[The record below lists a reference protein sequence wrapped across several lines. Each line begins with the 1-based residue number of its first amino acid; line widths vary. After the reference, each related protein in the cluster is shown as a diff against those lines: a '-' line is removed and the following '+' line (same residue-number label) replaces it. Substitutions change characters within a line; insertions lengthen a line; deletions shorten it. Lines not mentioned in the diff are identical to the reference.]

1 MYHFTCTHCNKELEY
16 DEDVTGFKVECTFCS
31 EKFVVQECILQNE
44 SASVSTPEPELTP
57 TPTPRPRP
65 KPRSKQGPAKKN
77 SNVQKNGM
85 AMQQSQM
92 ESKQKKTEIHSTPPQ
107 RYTPPKKSKFSLS
120 MLIFLAIIGTGG
132 CFGFK
137 WFKEHKQKPLLA
149 AKKHSGIVLNESSDN
164 TEPTSV
170 IKLDE
175 ETASTAVAKNASELQ
190 LIPENVAPLKE
201 EGSETEATPV
211 VDVVETQEEP
221 IVPDGPFTAT
231 IVFTASRDIIPPK
244 GDKTE
249 AVLAVI
255 ETNKDAVGLTK
266 DDIKVSGGVALKFR
280 KRNPRL
286 YDLQLRAKYQPGD
299 IIVSIEPDSCT
310 DRNGNK
316 LAKRV
321 EARLPV
327 AWAPW
332 YGTAKRYSYIVRGR
346 GGPEAL
352 LPIGI
357 GNDNQMVMTWIN
369 PGTYYMGSK
378 GPDFGPYA
386 AKHHQKNEDYHKV
399 TITKGFWI
407 SSIECTQNQWESI
420 MGNKPSYFKPAE
432 GDDKQL
438 PVESVS
444 WYDVQE
450 FLKKLN
456 KKFPGLNARLPTEAE
471 WEYCCRSGTTTAYYC
486 GPDDILGDAH
496 SRFNLSQQSWYAG
509 NSADW
514 NVKKKTEKIPVNYVD
529 ISKLYKDFQF
539 DIEHYR
545 RFAPHHVGLKS
556 KSDWGLGDFSGN
568 VAEWCQDIYVDNLGT
583 QDRVDPLKTKGGTKR
598 VVRGGSWK
606 SAAVNCRS
614 ASRVGMDPRKKYN
627 TVGFRFVIPADV
639 ILSK

>member
-1 MYHFTCTHCNKELEY
+1 MYHFTCTHCDKELEH
-16 DEDVTGFKVECTFCS
+16 DEDITGFKVECAFCS
-31 EKFVVQECILQNE
+31 EKFIVEDCILQE
-44 SASVSTPEPELTP
+44 ELASEPDLDSAPVP
-57 TPTPRPRP
+57 TPKPPPEKRYP
-65 KPRSKQGPAKKN
+65 KKEHNSAAAEQSEMKSKKKRKKSGGAPAP
-77 SNVQKNGM
+77 
-85 AMQQSQM
+85 
-92 ESKQKKTEIHSTPPQ
+92 KQYMPPE
-107 RYTPPKKSKFSLS
+107 KSKFSFS
-120 MLIFLAIIGTGG
+120 MLIFLLILGAGG
-132 CFGFK
+132 WFGFK

-149 AKKHSGIVLNESSDN
+149 AKKHTGIVLNESSDN
-164 TEPTSV
+164 TESTTV
-170 IKLDE
+170 VKLNEDIAFTAAAEDAYE
-175 ETASTAVAKNASELQ
+175 EQ
-190 LIPENVAPLKE
+190 LVPDENVNSLT
-201 EGSETEATPV
+201 SENAK
-211 VDVVETQEEP
+211 VEVAQVAESQEESM
-221 IVPDGPFTAT
+221 VPDGPFTAT
-231 IVFTASRDIIPPK
+231 IVFTGSRDIIPPK

-280 KRNPRL
+280 KRNARL
-286 YDLQLRAKYQPGD
+286 YDLQIRAKYQPGD
-299 IIVSIEPDSCT
+299 IIVSIERDSCT
-310 DRNGNK
+310 DKNGNK

-346 GGPEAL
+346 GGPEAI

-357 GNDNQMVMTWIN
+357 GNDKQMVMTWIN

-386 AKHHQKNEDYHKV
+386 AKHHQKNEVYHKV

-407 SSIECTQNQWESI
+407 SSVECTQNQWESI
-420 MGNKPSYFKPAE
+420 MGNKPSYFKPADD
-432 GDDKQL
+432 DDKQL
-438 PVESVS
+438 PVENVS

-456 KKFPGLNARLPTEAE
+456 KKIPGLNARLPTEAE

-514 NVKKKTEKIPVNYVD
+514 DVKKRTEKIPTNYVD

-539 DIEHYR
+539 DIEHYK

-568 VAEWCQDIYVDNLGT
+568 VAEWCQDVYTDNLGT
-583 QDRVDPLKTKGGTKR
+583 KEQVDPLVSKGGAKR

-606 SAAVNCRS
+606 SAAVDCRS
-614 ASRVGMDPRKKYN
+614 ASRVGLDPRKKYN
-627 TVGFRFVIPADV
+627 TVGFRFVIPGDV
-639 ILSK
+639 VLSK

>member
-1 MYHFTCTHCNKELEY
+1 MYLFTCTHCHEELEY
-16 DEDVTGFKVECTFCS
+16 DEDITGFKVECTFCS
-31 EKFVVQECILQNE
+31 EKFVVEDCVLKE
-44 SASVSTPEPELTP
+44 EVASEPAPEPEPDSTPIP
-57 TPTPRPRP
+57 TPKPAPEKAAKLEGGSAGP
-65 KPRSKQGPAKKN
+65 KQSEVKSK
-77 SNVQKNGM
+77 
-85 AMQQSQM
+85 
-92 ESKQKKTEIHSTPPQ
+92 KKTRKKRNNSPSSEPLQYAPPE
-107 RYTPPKKSKFSLS
+107 KSKFSFS
-120 MLIFLAIIGTGG
+120 ILIFLAVLGAGG
-132 CFGFK
+132 WFGFK
-137 WFKEHKQKPLLA
+137 WFKEHKQTPLLT
-149 AKKHSGIVLNESSDN
+149 AKKQRGIILNESSDN
-164 TEPTSV
+164 TESTSV
-170 IKLDE
+170 LKFDE
-175 ETASTAVAKNASELQ
+175 DSASGDLEEDNSDIQ
-190 LIPENVAPLKE
+190 SMPENVDSFE
-201 EGSETEATPV
+201 SESSE
-211 VDVVETQEEP
+211 VDAEKVAETQEEP

-231 IVFTASRDIIPPK
+231 IVFTGSRDIIPPK

-266 DDIKVSGGVALKFR
+266 DDIKVSGGVPLKFR
-280 KRNPRL
+280 KRNSRL

-299 IIVSIEPDSCT
+299 IIVSIERDSCT

-332 YGTAKRYSYIVRGR
+332 YGTAKRYAYIVRGR
-346 GGPEAL
+346 GGPEAI

-369 PGTYYMGSK
+369 PGTYHMGSK

-407 SSIECTQNQWESI
+407 SSVECTQNQWESI

-438 PVESVS
+438 PVENVS

-456 KKFPGLNARLPTEAE
+456 KKIPGLNARLPTEAE

-514 NVKKKTEKIPVNYVD
+514 DVKKRTEKIPTNYVD

-539 DIEHYR
+539 DIEHYK

-568 VAEWCQDIYVDNLGT
+568 VAEWCQDVYVDNLGT
-583 QDRVDPLKTKGGTKR
+583 GDQVDPLTAKGGSKR

-606 SAAVNCRS
+606 SAAVDCRS

-627 TVGFRFVIPADV
+627 TVGFRFVIPGDV
-639 ILSK
+639 VLSK